1 MTKVKFLPVD
11 KIEGATLQLLGEY
24 GQKYGVVEKPPIP
37 VEEILEAHLE
47 LNLGFDDL
55 VKQLGLSDVL
65 GATWVQDR
73 RVLIDQSLDP
83 TDNPIKEGRYR
94 FTVAH
99 EVGHWELHRHLFMQ
113 NQNQT
118 SLFGNIERPSIV
130 CRTCSRKEPIE
141 WQADTFSG
149 FLLMPKDMV
158 FKSWESLHG
167 SRTPY
172 IAEEEM
178 ADLSAKW
185 GLAEDELPTVDVA
198 RELAGKFNVSG
209 QAMQIRLIG
218 LGLIK
223 TEQPGPGLFTF

>member
-1 MTKVKFLPVD
+1 LPID
-11 KIEGATLQLLGEY
+11 KIEGASLRLLGEY
-24 GQKYGVVEKPPIP
+24 GQEYGVVERPPIP

-47 LNLGFDDL
+47 LSLGFDDL
-55 VKQLGLSDVL
+55 AKQLGLSDVL

-83 TDNPIKEGRYR
+83 TDNPTKEGRYR

-99 EVGHWELHRHLFMQ
+99 EVGHWELHRHLFME
-113 NQNQT
+113 NQDQT
-118 SLFGNIERPSIV
+118 SLFGKREEPSVV

-141 WQADTFSG
+141 WQADTFAG

-158 FKSWESLHG
+158 FQAWESQFG

-172 IAEEEM
+172 VAEEEM

-185 GLAEDELPTVDVA
+185 GLAEDERPTVEIA
-198 RELAGKFNVSG
+198 RELAREFNLSG

-218 LGLIK
+218 LELIK
-223 TEQPGPGLFTF
+223 TEQPGPSLFTT

>member
-1 MTKVKFLPVD
+1 MTNVKFLHID
-11 KIEGATLQLLGEY
+11 KIEGATLRLLGEY
-24 GQKYGVVEKPPIP
+24 GQKYGVVEEPPIP

-47 LNLGFDDL
+47 LSLGFDDL
-55 VKQLGLSDVL
+55 VKQLGLSDAL

-83 TDNPIKEGRYR
+83 TDNPTKEGRYR

-99 EVGHWELHRHLFMQ
+99 EVGHWELHRHLFME

-118 SLFGNIERPSIV
+118 SLFGRFDKPSIV
-130 CRTCSRKEPIE
+130 CRTGSRKEPME

-158 FKSWESLHG
+158 FKAWESLHG

-172 IAEEEM
+172 IAEDEM

-185 GLAEDELPTVDVA
+185 GLAEHECPTVHIA
-198 RELAGKFNVSG
+198 RELARAFRVSG

-223 TEQPGPGLFTF
+223 TKQPGPGLFTI

>member
-1 MTKVKFLPVD
+1 MTKVTFLHVD
-11 KIEGATLQLLGEY
+11 KIEGASLRLLGEY
-24 GQKYGVVEKPPIP
+24 GQKFETVDKPPIP
-37 VEEILEAHLE
+37 VEEILDAHLE
-47 LNLGFDDL
+47 LSLGVDDL
-55 VKQLGLSDVL
+55 VEQLGLSDVL

-83 TDNPIKEGRYR
+83 TENPSKEGRYR

-113 NQNQT
+113 NQDQT
-118 SLFGNIERPSIV
+118 SLFGKSEQPSIV

-158 FKSWESLHG
+158 FRAWESLHG

-172 IAEEEM
+172 IAEDEM
-178 ADLSAKW
+178 ADLSAKR

-198 RELAGKFNVSG
+198 RELAAKFNVSG

-218 LGLIK
+218 LGLIR
-223 TEQPGPGLFTF
+223 TEQPGPGLFTL